1 MLKLKPDLFVT
12 PKLSDQKLPK
22 FLTAEKQK
30 TIKGSFE
37 VKGIGL
43 HTGNDT
49 SMCLN
54 PAPINTGYIFRLKK
68 NGKLYP
74 LKASYKNVTS
84 TKLCTLL
91 SDSYGNTISTVEHI
105 LSALYAFNI
114 DNIYID
120 LNSNEVPVCD
130 GSSKEFVALLKNSG
144 LQNQNSFKKFIKI
157 KKIVE
162 VKEKNKVVRVS
173 PFDQTMITCNVEFDH
188 KCIGK
193 QSISLILT
201 PELYESQICQARTFG
216 FLRDV
221 EKLRKNG
228 LALGGSLE
236 NAIVLDDKKVLNRNG
251 LRYTDEFVRHKV
263 LDLIGDLSLAGHRI
277 IGSFYT
283 SHTGHELNIKL
294 LKEIF
299 SSSDNWELISSN

>member
-1 MLKLKPDLFVT
+1 MLKLKPDISAT
-12 PKLSDQKLPK
+12 PKFVDQKLPK

-30 TIKGSFE
+30 TIKGSIE
-37 VKGIGL
+37 IKGIGL
-43 HTGNDT
+43 HTGNQT
-49 SMCLN
+49 SMRLN
-54 PAPINTGYIFRLKK
+54 PAPINTGYVFRLKRNEK
-68 NGKLYP
+68 SYS
-74 LKASYKNVTS
+74 LKASYKNVMS
-84 TKLCTLL
+84 TRLCTLL
-91 SDSYGNTISTVEHI
+91 SDSLGNTVSTVEHI

-120 LNSNEVPVCD
+120 LTSNEVPVCD
-130 GSSKEFVALLKNSG
+130 GSSKDFVALLKSCG
-144 LQNQNSFKKFIKI
+144 FENQNSFKKFIKI

-173 PFDQTMITCNVEFDH
+173 PFDQTMITCNVEYNH

-193 QSISLILT
+193 QSISIVLT

-216 FLRDV
+216 FLKDV
-221 EKLRKNG
+221 EKLKKNG
-228 LALGGSLE
+228 LVLGGSLG
-236 NAIVLDDKKVLNRNG
+236 NAIVLDDNKVLNNNG

-263 LDLIGDLSLAGHRI
+263 LDLIGDISLAGYRI

-294 LKEIF
+294 LKAIF